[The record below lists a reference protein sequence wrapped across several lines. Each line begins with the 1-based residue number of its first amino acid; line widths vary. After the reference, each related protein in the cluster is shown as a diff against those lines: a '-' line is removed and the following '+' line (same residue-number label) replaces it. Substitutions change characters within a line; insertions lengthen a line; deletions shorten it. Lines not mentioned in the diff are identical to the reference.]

1 MKDSRLEYNKA
12 MKKIIPIFA
21 LGLISISLPSFSQAQ
36 TTSPN
41 PIPAIGS
48 SGSAG
53 AADKKMTT
61 VSETN
66 AEFFATVNGQPIST
80 GLLAL
85 NIRNAMGQGQKDGP
99 ELQNALKQELINR
112 KLLTDEATK
121 KGLERLIDFPDQ
133 YTQLKQ
139 TLLIQALV
147 ENHFSTN
154 PITDAQLQTEYERQ
168 RKLVGESA
176 SAFQYY
182 LSQIVVPSKEDAE
195 DLILRFQKGEP
206 FGTMAQAYSI
216 DQATKGSGGQL
227 GWLFPGQ
234 VIKPIADVVV
244 KMNKS
249 AITTTPIQTSE
260 GWVIIRLDDKRPFKF
275 PSLEEA
281 KPQLRQA
288 MVQQYLVETVKKLRE
303 TAKIVQ

>member
-1 MKDSRLEYNKA
+1 
-12 MKKIIPIFA
+12 
-21 LGLISISLPSFSQAQ
+21 
-36 TTSPN
+36 
-41 PIPAIGS
+41 
-48 SGSAG
+48 
-53 AADKKMTT
+53 
-61 VSETN
+61 
-66 AEFFATVNGQPIST
+66 
-80 GLLAL
+80 
-85 NIRNAMGQGQKDGP
+85 
-99 ELQNALKQELINR
+99 
-112 KLLTDEATK
+112 
-121 KGLERLIDFPDQ
+121 
-133 YTQLKQ
+133 
-139 TLLIQALV
+139 
-147 ENHFSTN
+147 
-154 PITDAQLQTEYERQ
+154 
-168 RKLVGESA
+168 
-176 SAFQYY
+176 
-182 LSQIVVPSKEDAE
+182 
-195 DLILRFQKGEP
+195 
-206 FGTMAQAYSI
+206 MAQAYSI